1 MAQQILTSE
10 DLLDGLITSAK
21 LAAGAVGT
29 SAIGTAIAGNGLT
42 GGGGSAL
49 SVQANGGTLTV
60 GASGVSVSSAG
71 ITSTQLA
78 NAAVTAGKIAA
89 GGVSNA
95 NQFAAGVVDA
105 AAIATGAVGTD
116 ELAATAVTT
125 AKLAD
130 ASVTVAKVDLT
141 SGNWYFSG
149 GALVQVPDIAGN
161 ANGLSATNKNYVDS
175 VASGLD
181 VKQSCFAATTG
192 ALAAFT
198 YANGTS
204 GVGATITANANGAL
218 GTIDGVTLSV
228 GSRLL
233 VKNETAGNAPFNG
246 IYAVTALGNAGA
258 PFVLTRTS
266 DFDTAA
272 EVTPGAFTFIEQGTV
287 NADSGWVLTTDGA
300 ITIGTTPLTFS
311 QFSGAGAI
319 TAGTALQKVGAT
331 LNVLVDGASVAVNGS
346 NQLEVKSD
354 GITSAKIAA
363 NAVITAK
370 IADGNVTYAKLNSDV
385 TSVIGRFDVREEFTA
400 TAGQTTFTLANND
413 VSANAGGRLL
423 SINGLIR
430 PSADFSVSTNTL
442 TINFALA
449 SGDKVSFYYGR
460 TA

>member
-21 LAAGAVGT
+21 LASGAVGT
-29 SAIGTAIAGNGLT
+29 AAIATGIAGNGLT

-60 GASGVSVSSAG
+60 GSSGVSVSSGG
-71 ITSTQLA
+71 ISSTELA
-78 NAAVTAGKIAA
+78 NASVTAGKIAA

-95 NQFAAGVVDA
+95 NQFASGVVDA
-105 AAIATGAVGTD
+105 AAIADGAVGTD
-116 ELAATAVTT
+116 ELAATSVTT

-130 ASVTVAKVDLT
+130 ASVTAAKAVLT
-141 SGNWYFSG
+141 AGNWFFSS

-161 ANGLSATNKNYVDS
+161 ANGLSAVNKNYADS
-175 VASGLD
+175 IASGLD
-181 VKQSCFAATTG
+181 VKQSCLAATTG
-192 ALAAFT
+192 ALPANT
-198 YANGTS
+198 YSNGTS
-204 GVGATITANANGAL
+204 GVGATLTGNANGAI
-218 GTIDGVTLSV
+218 GSIDGVSIAATGLRV
-228 GSRLL
+228 L
-233 VKNETAGNAPFNG
+233 VKNEATAANNG
-246 IYAVTALGNAGA
+246 IYTVTTVGSAGA
-258 PFVLTRTS
+258 AYVLTRAS
-266 DFDTAA
+266 DFDTDK
-272 EVTPGAFTFIEQGTV
+272 EITPGAFTFIEQGTA

-300 ITIGTTPLTFS
+300 ITVGTTALNFS

-319 TAGTALQKVGAT
+319 TAGTALQKVGST
-331 LNVLVDGASVAVNGS
+331 LNVLVDGASVAVNGN

-354 GITSAKIAA
+354 GITSAKIATD
-363 NAVITAK
+363 AVITVK
-370 IADGNVTYAKLNSDV
+370 IANANVTYAKLASDV
-385 TSVIGRFDVREEFTA
+385 TSAIGRFDVREEFTA
-400 TAGQTTFTLANND
+400 TAGQTTFTLANSD

-460 TA
+460 AA